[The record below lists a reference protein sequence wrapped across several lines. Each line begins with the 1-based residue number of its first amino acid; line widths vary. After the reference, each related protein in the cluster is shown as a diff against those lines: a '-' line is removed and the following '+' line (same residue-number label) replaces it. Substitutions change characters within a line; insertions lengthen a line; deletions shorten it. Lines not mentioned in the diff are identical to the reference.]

1 MDINELY
8 QIYLEHP
15 SVQTDTRKVQQGD
28 IYFALKGP
36 NFNGNLFADQAL
48 QKGASFCVVDEEIS
62 IADKRVIRVGDV
74 LTTLQMLAK
83 KHREQ
88 FDIPFIAITGSNGK
102 TTTKELIHAVLSTK
116 YKTYTTEGNLNNH
129 IGVPLTI
136 LKIKKDAEIAVIE
149 MGANHQQ
156 EIASYC
162 VYTLPS
168 HGLITN
174 CGKAHL
180 EGFGGIEGVRKG
192 KGELYQYLK
201 GHHGSI
207 FLFNDLDYLK
217 EMSRGIDN
225 IITYGTGIDAADIE
239 GVVLDDKEYLKVKIN
254 RGASIDSIH
263 TQLIG
268 GYNLPNVLAAICV
281 GKNFQVSDENIKN
294 ALESYTASNSRSQ
307 LLQSGSNA
315 IILDAYNAN
324 PSSMKVAIENF
335 ANMPGFNKIL
345 MLGGMMELG
354 EESKEEHVNLVKLI
368 KQYNWEK
375 VVLVGNQYQ
384 EIHED
389 YIYFPTVIEAR
400 EWFREMNFEKKQLL
414 IKGSRS
420 IQMEKILE

>member
-1 MDINELY
+1 MEINELY

-15 SVQTDTRKVQQGD
+15 SVQTDTRKVLEGD
-28 IYFALKGP
+28 IFFALKGP
-36 NFNGNLFADQAL
+36 NFNGNLFAEQAL
-48 QKGASFCVVDEEIS
+48 QKGASFCVVDEEINF
-62 IADKRVIRVGDV
+62 ADKRVIRVGDV

-102 TTTKELIHAVLSTK
+102 TTTKELIHAVLSKK

-129 IGVPLTI
+129 IGIPLTI

-162 VYTLPS
+162 VYALPS

-192 KGELYQYLK
+192 KGELYQFLK
-201 GHHGSI
+201 AHNGSV
-207 FLFNDLDYLK
+207 FLCNDLDYLK
-217 EMSRGIDN
+217 DMSRGIEK
-225 IITYGTGIDAADIE
+225 IITYGTGIDAADFE
-239 GVVLDDKEYLKVKIN
+239 GVVSDDKGFLKVKIKK
-254 RGASIDSIH
+254 GASIDFIDTH
-263 TQLIG
+263 LVG
-268 GYNLPNVLAAICV
+268 GYNLPNVMAAICV
-281 GKNFQVSDENIKN
+281 GKTFQVSDEGIKN
-294 ALESYTASNSRSQ
+294 ALESFTPSNSRSQ
-307 LLQSGSNA
+307 WMQSGTNA
-315 IILDAYNAN
+315 VILDAYNAN

-335 ANMPGFNKIL
+335 ANMPGSNKIL

-354 EESKEEHVNLVKLI
+354 EDSVEEHINLVNLI
-368 KQYNWEK
+368 HQFSWEK
-375 VVLVGNQYQ
+375 VVLVGNQFKD
-384 EIHED
+384 IHGEFVF
-389 YIYFPTVIEAR
+389 FPEVTEAKK
-400 EWFREMNFEKKQLL
+400 WFKQMQFENKQLL